1 MTTTIDHDARIE
13 DIDWMLTHGEHPDR
27 IAARLHTTLGALTQ
41 TCRRHNR
48 HDLANT
54 LHQHDRPTRAQS

>member
-1 MTTTIDHDARIE
+1 MTAIDHDARIE
-13 DIDWMLTHGEHPDR
+13 DIDWMLAHGEHPDR
-27 IAARLHTTLGALTQ
+27 VAARLHTTLGALTQ

-54 LHQHDRPTRAQS
+54 LHQHDRPTRARS